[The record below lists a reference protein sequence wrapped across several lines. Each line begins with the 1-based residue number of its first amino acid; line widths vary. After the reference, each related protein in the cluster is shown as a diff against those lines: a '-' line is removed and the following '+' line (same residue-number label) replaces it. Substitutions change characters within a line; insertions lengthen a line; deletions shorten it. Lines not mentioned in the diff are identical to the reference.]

1 MDLFKRDT
9 FTITGTAYCSG
20 IDLSGRPIMLI
31 EAPDALTSTLL
42 NVKTSIDG
50 TVYKLLYKDDGT
62 AYTVTIS
69 AGKMVKINPADFSG
83 VPFVQFGPG
92 SDEST
97 NVRTFQYTVSTL

>member
-1 MDLFKRDT
+1 MDLFKKDT
-9 FTITGTAYCSG
+9 FTLTGTAYCDG
-20 IDLSGRPIMLI
+20 IDLGGRPIMLI

-50 TVYKLLYKDDGT
+50 TVYKTLYNDDGT
-62 AYTVTIS
+62 AYTVTIA
-69 AGKMVKINPADFSG
+69 AGQMVKINPVDFSG

-97 NVRTFQYTVSTL
+97 NVRTFHYVLSTL